1 MNTGRGF
8 VVPFVGLS
16 TGSHS
21 FKFEIDSSFFES
33 FEYFENVSGNVF
45 VTLGLLKEPNMLIFD
60 FTIDGVFNLICDRCL
75 GEFDQKIEGNNKL
88 IVKFGDSFIEESED
102 VIIIPVS
109 ESQIDLK
116 QYIFE
121 YLSLLLPIKKVHP
134 LNDDGS
140 SGCDPDF
147 LERIDKYSEAK
158 ADPRWDALKNLKI
171 K

>member
-1 MNTGRGF
+1 VEEF
-8 VVPFVGLS
+8 VIPFAGLS

-21 FKFEIDSSFFES
+21 FKFEIGSSFFES

-45 VTLGLLKEPNMLIFD
+45 VTLSLLKEPNMLIFD
-60 FTIDGVFNLICDRCL
+60 VSIDGTLNLICDRCL
-75 GEFDQKIEGNNKL
+75 GNFDQKIEGSNKL
-88 IVKFGDSFIEESED
+88 IIKFGESFIEESED

-109 ESQIDLK
+109 ESRIDLK

-134 LNDDGS
+134 LKADGG

-147 LERIDKYSEAK
+147 LARIDKYSRPK

-171 K
+171 

>member
-1 MNTGRGF
+1 VEEF
-8 VVPFVGLS
+8 VIPFVGLS

-21 FKFEIDSSFFES
+21 FEFEIGRSFFES

-45 VTLGLLKEPNMLIFD
+45 VTLDLLKESNMLIFD
-60 FTIDGVFNLICDRCL
+60 FSIEGNFNLICDRCL
-75 GEFDQKIEGNNKL
+75 GNFEQKIEGSNKL
-88 IVKFGDSFIEESED
+88 IVKFGESFIEESED
-102 VIIIPVS
+102 IIIIPVN
-109 ESQIDLK
+109 ESRIDLK
-116 QYIFE
+116 HYIFE

-134 LNDDGS
+134 QSADGN

-147 LERIDKYSEAK
+147 LERIDKYSRPK